1 MEGKMK
7 KEIFLIAF
15 LLLVNNLFSQVEQ
28 HEVIV
33 RNVVV
38 PVRVLDGNKFVDSL
52 TLEDF
57 ELTEDEKPQKI
68 EALYLVQKK
77 DIRRKEALQDF
88 NPALSRHFYLLFQI
102 TEYNPKLA
110 EAINYF
116 FSNILLAGDSLTVM
130 TPMDTYNL
138 SQRALDTKPKDV
150 ISKELEGILR
160 KDTQIGASSYRSLM
174 TDLKR
179 IVASIT
185 TATDPEKKA
194 LTGIETDSLTS
205 MFTLDNL
212 LDRYQETMTN
222 LEQIRVI
229 DEKKFIEFAMKL
241 KNLPGQ
247 KNVFFFYQRE
257 FRPEISQNILNQ
269 LTSLHQEEPE
279 ILSRVQSLFQ
289 LYQRNPALDSPKI
302 IASFADSSLT
312 FNFIFMNKEPEY
324 VSGVNMREQ
333 SEDIFNS
340 LSQIA
345 KATGGIT
352 DSSQNPAFA
361 FKNAADLAESYYLL
375 YYSPADYKKDGKFRS
390 IKVNLKKYG
399 YAVTHRIGYFAD

>member
-1 MEGKMK
+1 MK

-15 LLLVNNLFSQVEQ
+15 LFLVSHLFSQVEQ
-28 HEVIV
+28 HEVTV
-33 RNVVV
+33 RNVIV

-57 ELTEDEKPQKI
+57 ELTEDDKPQKI

-77 DIRRKEALQDF
+77 DIRRKETSQEF

-102 TEYNPKLA
+102 TEYNPKLS

-116 FSNILLAGDSLTVM
+116 FSNVLLAGDSLTVM

-138 SQRALDTKPKDV
+138 SQRALSTKPKDV
-150 ISKELEGILR
+150 ISKELEGVLR
-160 KDTQIGASSYRSLM
+160 KDTQIGASNYRSLM

-185 TATDPEKKA
+185 TASDADKRA
-194 LTGIETDSLTS
+194 LTGVETDSITS
-205 MFTLDNL
+205 MFTLDSL

-229 DEKKFIEFAMKL
+229 DEKKFTEFAMKL

-247 KNVFFFYQRE
+247 KNVVFFYQRE

-279 ILSRVQSLFQ
+279 ILSRIQSLFQ
-289 LYQRNPALDSPKI
+289 LYQRNPVLDSPKI

-312 FNFIFMNKEPEY
+312 FNFIFMHKEPEY

-352 DSSQNPAFA
+352 DSSQNPAYA
-361 FKNAADLAESYYLL
+361 FKNAADIAESYYLL
-375 YYSPADYKKDGKFRS
+375 YYSPADYKKDGKFKAIR
-390 IKVNLKKYG
+390 VRLKNKNYW
-399 YAVTHRIGYFAD
+399 VIHRLGYFAD